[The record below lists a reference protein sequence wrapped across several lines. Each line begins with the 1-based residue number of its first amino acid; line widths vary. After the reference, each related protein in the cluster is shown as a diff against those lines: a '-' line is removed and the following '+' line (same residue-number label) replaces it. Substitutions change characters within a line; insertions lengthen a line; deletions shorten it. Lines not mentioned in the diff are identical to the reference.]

1 VRKHVTGGGGK
12 VVMCNVRPII
22 RRLLNTVN
30 LPSLVPMLP
39 NLGGAHAFFDQGGQ
53 CEQ

>member
-1 VRKHVTGGGGK
+1 
-12 VVMCNVRPII
+12 VMCNVRPII